1 MMKNTVKEDD
11 TTKKQ
16 DPTGTDPAALEPAKA
31 KRKAVNSPVIIKEP
45 LDIQAEL
52 SKIRLTA
59 YEEEQLLKDYY
70 AAHPG
75 ATDPEPLPKEPK

>member
-1 MMKNTVKEDD
+1 MTV
-11 TTKKQ
+11 
-16 DPTGTDPAALEPAKA
+16 
-31 KRKAVNSPVIIKEP
+31 
-45 LDIQAEL
+45 QAEL